1 MICVSLRSSSC
12 QECLKALESLD
23 FAELRLDLMKI
34 TLADIPTLAGS
45 GKRLMATCRPGPYDD
60 TMRKT
65 LLLECIR
72 CGMDFVD
79 VEEDAGKEFKAEII
93 REARRNGSSVIIS
106 HHDDVQ
112 TPTRREL
119 EAIIARSF
127 EAGADF
133 VKIACRANSASDSAR
148 LIGLLD
154 DPRCQGKLIVVG
166 MGAFGSVT
174 RILAPFLGSPFT
186 YASLEEGYETAPG
199 QVGYRDLVR
208 IHRDLL
214 GTLEK

>member
-1 MICVSLRSSSC
+1 M
-12 QECLKALESLD
+12 
-23 FAELRLDLMKI
+23 DLV
-34 TLADIPTLAGS
+34 DI
-45 GKRLMATCRPGPYDD
+45 
-60 TMRKT
+60 
-65 LLLECIR
+65 
-72 CGMDFVD
+72 
-79 VEEDAGKEFKAEII
+79 EEDAGEEFKAEII
-93 REARRNGSSVIIS
+93 REARRYGSRVIIS
-106 HHDDVQ
+106 HHDDEQ

-166 MGAFGSVT
+166 MGTFGSIT

-199 QVGYRDLVR
+199 QVGYRELAR

-214 GTLEK
+214 GILEK

>member
-1 MICVSLRSSSC
+1 MICVSLRSGSC

-34 TLADIPTLAGS
+34 TLADIPILARS
-45 GKRLMATCRPGPYDD
+45 GKRLMATCRPGPYSDAL
-60 TMRKT
+60 RKA

-72 CGMDFVD
+72 CGMDLVD
-79 VEEDAGKEFKAEII
+79 VEADADEEFKTDII
-93 REARRNGSSVIIS
+93 GEARRRGSSVIIS
-106 HHDDVQ
+106 HHDDDQ
-112 TPTRREL
+112 TPTRPEL
-119 EAIIARSF
+119 EAIIARSL

-154 DPRCQGKLIVVG
+154 RPQCQGRLIVVG
-166 MGAFGSVT
+166 MGVFGSIT
-174 RILAPFLGSPFT
+174 RVLAPFLGSPFT

-199 QVGYRDLVR
+199 QIGYRDLAR
-208 IHRDLL
+208 IHRDLRGIL
-214 GTLEK
+214 GE